1 MTTFVLVHGASSDH
15 RYWSRVAPLVTAAG
29 HGVVTP
35 DLPVSDET
43 ARWAE
48 YTDAVVTAV
57 GERAGPVVLVGQS
70 MGAFTVPLVAA
81 RIPTVLLVL
90 LAPMIP
96 APRETAGAWWDATG
110 HRAAVEAHAAELGL
124 DPARL
129 DPVREPRTTFFH
141 DLPAHLV
148 AELEAEGAPLQAG
161 TIFSAPYPLQRWPDV
176 PTRVVAARDDRLFP
190 LPLVQR
196 LASRRLGVDTEV
208 VPGGHLVALGH
219 PQEVATTLLR
229 LAGEVGHG

>member
-15 RYWSRVAPLVTAAG
+15 RYWSRVAPLLTAAG

-35 DLPVSDET
+35 DLPVADET
-43 ARWAE
+43 AGFAE
-48 YTDAVVTAV
+48 YVDAVLTAV
-57 GERAGPVVLVGQS
+57 GDRAPVVLVGQS

-81 RIPTVLLVL
+81 RVPTTLLVL

-96 APRETAGAWWDATG
+96 APRETLGAWWAATG
-110 HRAAVEAHAAELGL
+110 HRAAVEAHAAEVGL
-124 DPARL
+124 DPAHL
-129 DPVREPRTTFFH
+129 DPTVDHRAVFFH

-148 AELEAEGAPLQAG
+148 AELEAAGPTPQAG
-161 TIFSAPYPLQRWPDV
+161 AIFGMPYPLARWPDV
-176 PTRVVAARDDRLFP
+176 PTRVVAARDDRMFP
-190 LPLVQR
+190 LPFVRR
-196 LASRRLGVDTEV
+196 LAWQRLGVEAEV

-219 PQEVATTLLR
+219 PHEVATTLLR

>member
-15 RYWSRVAPLVTAAG
+15 HYWSRVAPLLTVAG
-29 HGVVTP
+29 HTVVTP
-35 DLPVSDET
+35 DLPVADET
-43 ARWAE
+43 AGFTE
-48 YTDAVVTAV
+48 YVDAVLTAV
-57 GERAGPVVLVGQS
+57 GERAPVVLVGQS

-81 RIPTVLLVL
+81 RVPTTLLVL

-96 APRETAGAWWDATG
+96 APRETLGEWWAATG
-110 HRAAVEAHAAELGL
+110 HRGAVEANARELGL

-129 DPVREPRTTFFH
+129 DPTVDVRTVFFH

-148 AELEAEGAPLQAG
+148 AELEAAGAPAQAG
-161 TIFSAPYPLQRWPDV
+161 AIFGMPYPLTRWPDV
-176 PTRVVAARDDRLFP
+176 PTRVVAARDDRMFP
-190 LPLVQR
+190 LPFVRR
-196 LASRRLGVDTEV
+196 LAAERLGVETEV